1 MKAFAAVKRKVG
13 GSSPPRSVEV
23 FFDFHC
29 ILVQSWIG
37 SKACLS

>member
-23 FFDFHC
+23 FFRFSLYSCSELDW
-29 ILVQSWIG
+29 V
-37 SKACLS
+37 